1 MFEEYSDIAG
11 ERLASMGE
19 IEDESQEHEEN
30 FDLPHFGDS
39 DQKIGATCT
48 GRSIGQFVLHKTLG
62 QGTFG
67 KVKLA
72 THIPTGEK
80 VINLNLI

>member
-19 IEDESQEHEEN
+19 IQDEIDEHEN
-30 FDLPHFGDS
+30 FNLPHFGDS
-39 DQKIGATCT
+39 DFSKLATFS
-48 GRSIGQFVLHKTLG
+48 GHSIGHFVLHKTLG

-80 VINLNLI
+80 VRTRNFI